1 MVKLMKETN
10 ETLAQKADATNVA
23 AEAESLAKCKKRG
36 NDTVV
41 VACGIPM
48 GQIFNV
54 NGKEILLKGA
64 PLSHLVSAYQQGVF
78 LPAGKYGLTEIA
90 REDWEAILK
99 NYGYCDFIQNG
110 VIFAKEHKEA
120 VLEEAQEKSKKRL
133 GFEQADP
140 KKGRTQPKENKE

>member
-1 MVKLMKETN
+1 MDTN
-10 ETLAQKADATNVA
+10 ETLNQKADTTNLEEKV
-23 AEAESLAKCKKRG
+23 EAVKKSKKVG

-48 GQIFNV
+48 GQRFNI
-54 NGKEILLKGA
+54 NGKVIELNGV
-64 PLSHLVSAYQQGVF
+64 PLSHLVSATQQGMP
-78 LPAGKYGLTEIA
+78 LPAGKYGMTELP

-110 VIFAKEHKEA
+110 VIFAKERKEE
-120 VLEEAQEKSKKRL
+120 VEEEAQEKSKKKL

-140 KKGRTQPKENKE
+140 KAGKTKKAERD